1 MNRISIREW
10 IQCFQEGQFDKPD
23 RATQIRAGWYD
34 WFCKDSALRNKT
46 YKMGNI
52 IVRNGGKGKID
63 LDRNYVF
70 FKNNCPLNGPL
81 YDDFRFCD
89 METGNVQFT
98 VQIACCWT
106 PSRYAVYG
114 RTPDGVFHSDEPIFQ
129 TNSVKE
135 LALWF
140 NTPWP
145 SVEIDFAELLKK

>member
-34 WFCKDSALRNKT
+34 WFCKDSALRSKT

-52 IVRNGGKGKID
+52 IIRNGGKGKID